1 VIIGSTVL
9 KPEIV
14 AILCIFATFV
24 VLEILFTR
32 FFKKPGQT
40 KGDAVVEV
48 FSTGTLV
55 LLTQPLVLA
64 AGGFVTSILAP
75 DAAGS
80 LGALPIVAQVGLFL
94 LFDDMTQYWWHR
106 ATHNVKWLYKL
117 HRAHHNAEYLSI
129 RVVYR
134 NNVFYYMLMP
144 GLWFSGALI
153 YLGLGWVYAF
163 YIVVKMAV
171 IYGAHS
177 DVRWDEALYRI
188 KWLSPVMWVVE
199 RMISTPATHSAHHGK
214 YADDGVTH
222 YKGNYGNLLFFW
234 DVLFGTARI
243 TRRYP
248 ANIGVENLDPMSAG
262 EQLFWPLIR
271 SRNPDRKRAVPS
283 AMTD

>member
-1 VIIGSTVL
+1 M

-14 AILCIFATFV
+14 AILCIFATFII
-24 VLEILFTR
+24 LEILFTR
-32 FFKKPGQT
+32 FFRKPGQT

-48 FSTGTLV
+48 ISAGTLV

-64 AGGFVTSILAP
+64 AGGFVTSMFAP
-75 DAAGS
+75 GAAGS
-80 LGALPIVAQVGLFL
+80 LSTLPIVAQVGLFL
-94 LFDDMTQYWWHR
+94 LFDDLTQYWWHR
-106 ATHNVKWLYKL
+106 TTHNVKWLYKL
-117 HRAHHNAEYLSI
+117 HRAHHNADYLSI

-134 NNVFYYMLMP
+134 NNVFYYMLLP

-171 IYGAHS
+171 ICGAHS
-177 DVRWDEALYRI
+177 DIRWDERLYKV
-188 KWLSPVMWVVE
+188 KWLSPLMWVVE
-199 RMISTPATHSAHHGK
+199 RTISTPATHSAHHGK

-248 ANIGVENLDPMSAG
+248 ANMGVENLEPMTAG

-271 SRNPDRKRAVPS
+271 SRFRARSEAAPS